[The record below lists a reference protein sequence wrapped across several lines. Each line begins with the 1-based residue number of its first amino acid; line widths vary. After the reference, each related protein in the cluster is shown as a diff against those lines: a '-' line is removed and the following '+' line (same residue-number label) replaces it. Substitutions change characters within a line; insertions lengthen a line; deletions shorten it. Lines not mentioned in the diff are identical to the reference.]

1 LSRFAQDLAAPEA
14 CQILGGVLKAKLM
27 NGAVGT
33 KQLEVSIFKFGVHLQ
48 DRSALGG
55 VLKRLQSQS
64 TPLSQMLPM
73 QGEGTG

>member
-1 LSRFAQDLAAPEA
+1 M
-14 CQILGGVLKAKLM
+14 KAKLM

-73 QGEGTG
+73 QGEGTGWFLIQRFIYVVNIIFSKRNP